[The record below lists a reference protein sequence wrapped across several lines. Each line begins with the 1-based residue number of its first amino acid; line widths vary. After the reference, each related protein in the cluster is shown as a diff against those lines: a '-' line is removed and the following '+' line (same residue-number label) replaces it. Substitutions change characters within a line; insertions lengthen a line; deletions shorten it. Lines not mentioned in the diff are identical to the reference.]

1 MYADLLDVWFPK
13 YEIPSGMDYKELRSS
28 FMKGGY
34 YRYDVQGFDLVFL
47 GLNTM
52 FFKKE
57 MCDPD
62 GASEMLDWLE
72 NILEKNKRIQ

>member
-1 MYADLLDVWFPK
+1 
-13 YEIPSGMDYKELRSS
+13 
-28 FMKGGY
+28 MKGGY
-34 YRYDVQGFDLVFL
+34 YRYNFPSFDLVFL

-57 MCDPD
+57 VCDTA

-72 NILEKNKRIQ
+72 NIFEKNMRI